1 MGQFDESN
9 LIREERRRAHIL
21 KALTQSRSHL
31 TLLVPGTAEPS
42 STTLLN
48 VNQEEGTI
56 TLDEAV
62 PLVSSSKLEN
72 APRVSIH
79 SKLNGIPIQ
88 FNTRFEKLDQGED
101 GIACYVF
108 DFPEELYYDQKRE
121 SFRLQEG
128 IHSIRVAFRIGENE
142 FSGQV
147 SDLSTVG
154 VKIRVRNPENL
165 KVGDILD
172 AFSLTL
178 TDQLTFTTA
187 AKICH
192 QLPQPG
198 VFGVE
203 FLSLNDAEKQEIQHW
218 IMDIQRKRLRL

>member
-21 KALTQSRSHL
+21 KAMAQSRSQL
-31 TLLVPGTAEPS
+31 TLLVPDTAEPS
-42 STTLLN
+42 LTTLLD
-48 VNQEEGTI
+48 VDLDEGTI

-62 PLVSSSKLEN
+62 PQVSVSKFEN
-72 APRVSIH
+72 APRVSVH

-88 FNTRFEKLDQGED
+88 FNTRFEKLDHDED
-101 GIACYVF
+101 GIPCYVF

-121 SFRLQEG
+121 SFRLREG
-128 IHSIRVAFRIGENE
+128 IHSIRVAFRVGENE
-142 FSGQV
+142 FSGHI
-147 SDLSTVG
+147 SDLSTIG
-154 VKIRVRNPENL
+154 VKIRLKNPGDL
-165 KVGDILD
+165 KVGDISD
-172 AFSLTL
+172 AFSLKL
-178 TDQLTFTTA
+178 NDQLTFTTA

-203 FLSLNDAEKQEIQHW
+203 FLSLNDAEKQEIQYW
-218 IMDIQRKRLRL
+218 IMDMQRKRLRL

>member
-21 KALTQSRSHL
+21 KAMAQSRSQL

-42 STTLLN
+42 LTTLLD
-48 VNQEEGTI
+48 VDQEEGTI
-56 TLDEAV
+56 ILDEAV

-72 APRVSIH
+72 APRVSVH

-88 FNTRFEKLDQGED
+88 FNTRYEKLDQDED
-101 GIACYVF
+101 GIPCYVF

-121 SFRLQEG
+121 SFRLREG
-128 IHSIRVAFRIGENE
+128 IHSIRVAFRVGENE
-142 FSGQV
+142 FSGHI
-147 SDLSTVG
+147 SDLSTIG
-154 VKIRVRNPENL
+154 VKIRLKNPGDL
-165 KVGDILD
+165 KVGDISD
-172 AFSLTL
+172 AFSLKL
-178 TDQLTFTTA
+178 NDQLTFTTA

-203 FLSLNDAEKQEIQHW
+203 FLSLNDAEKQEIQYW
-218 IMDIQRKRLRL
+218 IMDMQRKRLRL